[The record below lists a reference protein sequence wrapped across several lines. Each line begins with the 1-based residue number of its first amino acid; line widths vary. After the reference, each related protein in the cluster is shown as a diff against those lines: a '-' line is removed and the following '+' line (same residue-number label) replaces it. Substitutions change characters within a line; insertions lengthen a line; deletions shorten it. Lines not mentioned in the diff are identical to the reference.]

1 MLKSIG
7 TKLTLSVIG
16 SVMVSLVFMIA
27 IISWKV
33 SQNMEKEAEIALD
46 IASKRYVNYMQ
57 STLNEPFLLS
67 KALGASIQQV
77 INDNGSIDIN
87 VLENL
92 TKKTLDSSMHTTYAF
107 LYIKD
112 LSVLSGNKEKDIRN
126 GNLSIVYNDS
136 TPGIDGGIKT
146 FIQNKNMYNS
156 IPVISKIE
164 NNVHNGE
171 QKITFGSVKHLDYG
185 NGEFLGINLGMPIFN
200 QKGDFAGVIGFSLEL
215 SQMSKALLDP
225 SLNFHEGDLR
235 LLLTDDG
242 TFVIHKNPKAILKKI
257 NEYNHSPSVAPI
269 LSAIKEHRDILIN
282 NFYTATGLTSYA
294 SVSSFSTLENSS
306 HWSILVTTPRTSVLA
321 PLYHLQLIIVAVVV
335 IFLIIISAIVYMC
348 IKYMV
353 SAKINS
359 IFKSLQNFFDFI
371 NYKTKNVSIIEVKSN
386 DEFGQ
391 ISSAINEN
399 ILATK
404 KGLELGLAV
413 ILAVRLPPSTTDTV

>member
-1 MLKSIG
+1 
-7 TKLTLSVIG
+7 
-16 SVMVSLVFMIA
+16 
-27 IISWKV
+27 
-33 SQNMEKEAEIALD
+33 MEKEAEIALD

-67 KALGASIQQV
+67 KALGTSIQQV

-164 NNVHNGE
+164 NNVHNRE

-242 TFVIHKNPKAILKKI
+242 TFVIHSSPNAILQKI
-257 NEYNHSPSVAPI
+257 NEYNHSPSVTPV
-269 LSAIKEHRDILIN
+269 LNAIKEHRDILVD
-282 NFYTATGLTSYA
+282 NFFTSAGLTSYA
-294 SVSSFSTLENSS
+294 SVASFSTLENSS
-306 HWSILVTTPRTSVLA
+306 YWSILVTTPKTSVLA
-321 PLYHLQLIIVAVVV
+321 PLYQLQFIIIIVVV
-335 IFLIIISAIVYMC
+335 IFLIIISAIVYIC

-359 IFKSLQNFFDFI
+359 IFKSLQ
-371 NYKTKNVSIIEVKSN
+371 
-386 DEFGQ
+386 
-391 ISSAINEN
+391 
-399 ILATK
+399 
-404 KGLELGLAV
+404 
-413 ILAVRLPPSTTDTV
+413 